1 MNYLKL
7 LFDLYLLKSNT
18 KRSPGQIR
26 KMQERKL
33 RKILDEKGLGHV
45 DLHIIFVE
53 KISPDVITGRKKLVI
68 KSIERSQEAG

>member
-7 LFDLYLLKSNT
+7 LFDLNLLKSNT

-33 RKILDEKGLGHV
+33 RKIHDEKGLGHV

-53 KISPDVITGRKKLVI
+53 KIFADVITGKKKLI
-68 KSIERSQEAG
+68 MKSIERSEEAG